1 MLWLFVAVV
10 VVVVILWPRNQ
21 GKPYDHYFSA
31 LNQLVRQQMPGC
43 PVLMVDLDRVDHNLE
58 RVKAHLGDTSQVR
71 IAAKSLP
78 SPELIRYLLDKL
90 GSNRLMTF
98 HLPFLLQQFR
108 HFPGSDFLV
117 GKPFPITAVSTFLR
131 NLSDE
136 EKERIAEVQWLIDT
150 PARLQQYLTLAK
162 EQKLQFRINIE
173 IDVGLHRGGIQTLE
187 SLDQIMALISDHPES
202 LVFSGFM
209 GYDAHLAKA
218 PALPWKQ
225 AEARQKV
232 RAEAMVIYQGFVNHL
247 REAWPDSYRDDLC
260 FNGAGSMTYQL
271 YPEGNQ
277 GCLNDLTIGSS
288 FVKPTDFDLPTLA
301 DHQPGMYIATPI
313 LKKLDGLL
321 IPFLERFAPWL
332 AKLNVNWQKAFF
344 VYGGW
349 WKAVP
354 YAPQGLRNNGIY
366 GRSTNQEMLTASGST
381 GLDVDDTVFLRPT
394 QSERVML
401 QFGGI
406 RVVRGNKE
414 VGFWSVFK
422 E

>member
-10 VVVVILWPRNQ
+10 VLVVIVWPRSQ
-21 GKPYDHYFSA
+21 AKPYDHYFSA

-43 PVLMVDLDRVDHNLE
+43 PVLIVDLNRVDQNLE
-58 RVKAHLGDTSQVR
+58 RVKAHLGDPSQVR

-78 SPELIRYLLDKL
+78 SPELIRYLLEKL
-90 GSNRLMTF
+90 GSNRLMSF

-108 HFPGSDFLV
+108 SFPGSDFLV
-117 GKPFPITAVSTFLR
+117 GKPFPVTAVKTFLR

-136 EKERIAEVQWLIDT
+136 EKARIVEIQWLIDT
-150 PARLQQYLTLAK
+150 PSRLHQYLALAR
-162 EQKLQFRINIE
+162 EQGLQFRVNVE

-187 SLDQIMALISDHPES
+187 ALDQIMALINDAPEH
-202 LVFSGFM
+202 LIFSGFM

-225 AEARQKV
+225 GEARQQA
-232 RAEAMVIYQGFVNHL
+232 RSEAMAIYQRFVNHV
-247 REAWPDSYRDDLC
+247 RETWPDSYRDDLC
-260 FNGAGSMTYQL
+260 LNGAGSMTYQL
-271 YPEGNQ
+271 YPEGDQ
-277 GCLNDLTIGSS
+277 GCLNDFTIGSS
-288 FVKPTDFDLPTLA
+288 FVKPTDFDLPTLT
-301 DHQPGMYIATPI
+301 DHQPGLFIATPV
-313 LKKLDGLL
+313 LKKLDGLV

-349 WKAVP
+349 WKAKP
-354 YAPQGLRNNGIY
+354 CAPQGLRNNGIY
-366 GRSTNQEMLTASGST
+366 GRSTNQEMLTASNGT

-406 RVVRGNKE
+406 RVVRGEE
-414 VGFWSVFK
+414 VIGFWSVFK

>member
-1 MLWLFVAVV
+1 MLWLFFAVV
-10 VVVVILWPRNQ
+10 VVAIILWPRNQ
-21 GKPYDHYFSA
+21 GKPYDQYFSA
-31 LNQLVRQQMPGC
+31 MNRLVREQMPGC
-43 PVLMVDLDRVDHNLE
+43 PVLIVDLDRVDHNLE
-58 RVKAHLGDTSQVR
+58 QVKTHLGDLSQVR

-90 GSNRLMTF
+90 GSNRLMSF

-108 HFPGSDFLV
+108 AFPGSDFLV
-117 GKPFPITAVSTFLR
+117 GKPFPATAVKTFLR
-131 NLSDE
+131 HLSDA
-136 EKERIAEVQWLIDT
+136 EKARMVEIQWLIDT
-150 PARLQQYLTLAK
+150 PSRLQQYLALAK
-162 EQKLQFRINIE
+162 EHGLQFRVNVE
-173 IDVGLHRGGIQTLE
+173 IDVGLHRGGLQTLDA
-187 SLDQIMALISDHPES
+187 LDQIMVLINANPDH

-225 AEARQKV
+225 DEARQQA
-232 RAEAMVIYQGFVNHL
+232 RTETMAIYQRFVNHL
-247 REAWPDSYRDDLC
+247 RQAWPDFYREDLC

-271 YPEGNQ
+271 YPEGDK
-277 GCLNDLTIGSS
+277 GCLNDFTIGSS
-288 FVKPTDFDLPTLA
+288 FVKPTDFDLPTLT
-301 DHQPGMYIATPI
+301 DHQPGMFIATPV
-313 LKKLDGLL
+313 LKKLDGLM

-349 WKAVP
+349 WKAKP
-354 YAPQGLRNNGIY
+354 HAPQGLRNNGIY
-366 GRSTNQEMLTASGST
+366 GRSTNQEMLTASNAT

-406 RVVRGNKE
+406 RVVRGDE
-414 VGFWSVFK
+414 EIGFWSVFK